1 MVGRISHLLN
11 RSPSIKR
18 DTSTSDGQGGFTTTL
33 TEVATPK
40 GRRHAARGTD
50 RFVAGREDVDVTH
63 VWYFD
68 FGVDIKIQDTIEDG
82 GAKYEVL
89 ALLPPSLDEFLKVQA
104 QEIQSGS

>member
-1 MVGRISHLLN
+1 MGRISHLLN
-11 RSPSIKR
+11 RSPRIKR

-40 GRRHAARGTD
+40 GRRHAASGSD
-50 RFVAGREDVDVTH
+50 RFVAGREEADVTH

-68 FGVDIKIQDTIEDG
+68 FGVDIKVRDTIEDG
-82 GAKYEVL
+82 GIQYEVL
-89 ALLPPSLDEFLKVQA
+89 ALLPPSEDEFLKVQA

>member
-1 MVGRISHLLN
+1 MGRISHLLN

-18 DTSTSDGQGGFTTTL
+18 DTSTADGQGGFTTTL

-63 VWYFD
+63 IWYFD
-68 FGVDIKIQDTIEDG
+68 FGVDVKVRDTIEDG
-82 GAKYEVL
+82 GIKYEVL
-89 ALLPPSLDEFLKVQA
+89 ALLPPSEDEFLKVQT